1 MAVKKKAAAAPAVSA
16 SARALDAFQAKMAKT
31 FGEGVFSLTSDIAA
45 YDVIPTGSIVLDYYL
60 GVGGYVTGRLHEI
73 WGPEGAGKT
82 TMSLIAVREAQR
94 KFPEKL
100 TAWIDVEQ
108 RLDKP
113 WAVQQGVDLSR
124 MVIVTPGSAED
135 VADQLKEI
143 CRSGL
148 FSIAVVD
155 SVGAMLPEKAKD
167 KDADESVMGK
177 EAQVITR
184 MVKLNAVEAKKSNT
198 TVLLLNQVRAN
209 FGYGCVHGDTPIP
222 FVDGSS
228 APIREVVK
236 GKIDKEVWAWDGE
249 RYVARRVVDWH
260 ENGSVDDRDG
270 WIHFTTDVVE
280 SRGGRHGFSLTPNH
294 LVLTDDGWVRADELA
309 VGSKVASRYR
319 SVVSSTLAD
328 FLSGCLVGDSHVT
341 AKGQLVMQDSND
353 PGYLAWKIS
362 KISPAIPF
370 TEMIASQG
378 RSKWVT
384 GWSHELRLLRA
395 EFDGRNP
402 SVFVRDHLSDLGMAL
417 WYMDDGWIEWNGS
430 DPMGRDGFRCGI
442 SAPRSGGEEAARLL
456 TEAGWDAT
464 YTGGSIYLSRDAS
477 RRFLESVAHLIP
489 PCMERKL
496 PVHLRGQYQDF
507 QLDFEETFRQDFAE
521 VMKVQPGRKRDARWP
536 GDLVK
541 YDISVDGVS
550 NYLVGGLTN
559 GVTVH
564 NSDTTTPGGFA
575 LKHATTT
582 KLNIKRAGGTDTA
595 FKVKINGEDR
605 VVGHMLAVN
614 IQRNSVA
621 PAYRTA
627 QFPMFYIA
635 TDKFGPVGIDSADEA
650 ATIGSLAGVI
660 QLSGSWYTI
669 TYSGVRVQGRDALVA
684 ELRQD
689 PATIAKIREL
699 ALLANA
705 PTEVADEGVDVDET
719 IADAHEEA
727 S

>member
-94 KFPEKL
+94 KFPDKL
-100 TAWIDVEQ
+100 AAWIDVEQ
-108 RLDKP
+108 RLDKS
-113 WAVQQGVDLSR
+113 WAVLHGVDLSR

-148 FSIAVVD
+148 FSLAVVD

-167 KDADESVMGK
+167 KDAEESVMGK

-209 FGYGCVHGDTPIP
+209 FGYG
-222 FVDGSS
+222 
-228 APIREVVK
+228 A
-236 GKIDKEVWAWDGE
+236 
-249 RYVARRVVDWH
+249 
-260 ENGSVDDRDG
+260 
-270 WIHFTTDVVE
+270 
-280 SRGGRHGFSLTPNH
+280 
-294 LVLTDDGWVRADELA
+294 
-309 VGSKVASRYR
+309 
-319 SVVSSTLAD
+319 
-328 FLSGCLVGDSHVT
+328 
-341 AKGQLVMQDSND
+341 
-353 PGYLAWKIS
+353 
-362 KISPAIPF
+362 
-370 TEMIASQG
+370 
-378 RSKWVT
+378 
-384 GWSHELRLLRA
+384 
-395 EFDGRNP
+395 
-402 SVFVRDHLSDLGMAL
+402 
-417 WYMDDGWIEWNGS
+417 
-430 DPMGRDGFRCGI
+430 
-442 SAPRSGGEEAARLL
+442 
-456 TEAGWDAT
+456 
-464 YTGGSIYLSRDAS
+464 
-477 RRFLESVAHLIP
+477 
-489 PCMERKL
+489 
-496 PVHLRGQYQDF
+496 
-507 QLDFEETFRQDFAE
+507 
-521 VMKVQPGRKRDARWP
+521 
-536 GDLVK
+536 
-541 YDISVDGVS
+541 
-550 NYLVGGLTN
+550 
-559 GVTVH
+559 
-564 NSDTTTPGGFA
+564 DTTTPGGFA

-582 KLNIKRAGGTDTA
+582 KLNVKRAGGTDTA
-595 FKVKINGEDR
+595 FKVTINGEDR
-605 VVGHMLAVN
+605 IGGPMLAGN

-669 TYSGVRVQGRDALVA
+669 TYSGVRVQGRDSLVA

-705 PTEVADEGVDVDET
+705 PATVADEGLDVDET
-719 IADAHEEA
+719 IADAHEGD

>member
-1 MAVKKKAAAAPAVSA
+1 MATKKITAAASA
-16 SARALDAFQAKMAKT
+16 SNRALDAFQAKMDKA
-31 FGEGVFSLTSDIAA
+31 FGAGVFSMSSDIAA

-60 GVGGYVTGRLHEI
+60 QVGGYVTGRLHEI

-94 KFPEKL
+94 KFPDKL
-100 TAWIDVEQ
+100 AAWIDVEQ
-108 RLDKP
+108 RLDRS
-113 WAVQQGVDLSR
+113 WAVQHGVDLSR

-209 FGYGCVHGDTPIP
+209 FGYGCVHGDTPVP

-236 GKIDKEVWAWDGE
+236 GKIDREVWGWDGD
-249 RYVARRVVDWH
+249 RYVPRRIVGWH
-260 ENGSVDDRDG
+260 ENGSVDDREG
-270 WIHFTTDVVE
+270 WIHFTTDVIE
-280 SRGGRHGFSLTPNH
+280 ARGGRHGFTLTPNH
-294 LVLTDDGWVRADELA
+294 RVLTDSGWVRADELL
-309 VGSKVASRYR
+309 VGSKIASRYR
-319 SVVSSTLAD
+319 SVVSSTLMD
-328 FLSGCLVGDSHVT
+328 FLSGCLVGDSHIT
-341 AKGQLVMQDSND
+341 PKGQLMMQDSND
-353 PGYLAWKIS
+353 PGYLAWKVS
-362 KISPAIPF
+362 KLSPAIPF
-370 TEMIASQG
+370 AAMDVGG
-378 RSKWVT
+378 RTKWVT
-384 GWSHELRLLRA
+384 GWSHELRRLRS

-442 SAPRSGGEEAARLL
+442 SAPRPGGEDAARLL

-464 YTGGSIYLSRDAS
+464 YTGGSIYLSREVS

-507 QLDFEETFRQDFAE
+507 QLDFEETFQQDFVE
-521 VMKVQPGRKRDARWP
+521 VVRVQPGRNRDARYP

-541 YDISVDGVS
+541 YDITVDGVS
-550 NYLVGGLTN
+550 NYLVGGPTN

-575 LKHATTT
+575 LKHSTTT
-582 KLNIKRAGGTDTA
+582 KLNVKRAGGTDTA
-595 FKVKINGEDR
+595 FKMKINGEDR
-605 VVGHMLAVN
+605 IVGHMLAVN

-627 QFPMFYIA
+627 QFPMFYIP
-635 TDKFGPVGIDSADEA
+635 TDKFGPVGIDTADEA
-650 ATIGSLAGVI
+650 ATIGILSGVI
-660 QLSGSWYTI
+660 QLGGSWYTI
-669 TYSGVRVQGRDALVA
+669 KYSGERVQGREALVA
-684 ELRQD
+684 ALRND
-689 PATIAKIREL
+689 PATVSKIREL
-699 ALLANA
+699 ALLATA
-705 PTEVADEGVDVDET
+705 PTEVDEEGADVDET
-719 IADAHEEA
+719 VLESHEEGNDNG
-727 S
+727 

>member
-1 MAVKKKAAAAPAVSA
+1 MAVKKKAPAAAPAASA
-16 SARALDAFQAKMAKT
+16 SARALDAFQQKMTKT
-31 FGEGVFSLTSDIAA
+31 FGEGVFSMTGDIAA

-100 TAWIDVEQ
+100 TAWLDVEQ

-113 WAVQQGVDLSR
+113 WAVQHGVDLSR
-124 MVIVTPGSAED
+124 MMIVTPGSAED

-148 FSIAVVD
+148 FSMAVVD

-209 FGYGCVHGDTPIP
+209 FGYG
-222 FVDGSS
+222 
-228 APIREVVK
+228 A
-236 GKIDKEVWAWDGE
+236 
-249 RYVARRVVDWH
+249 
-260 ENGSVDDRDG
+260 
-270 WIHFTTDVVE
+270 
-280 SRGGRHGFSLTPNH
+280 
-294 LVLTDDGWVRADELA
+294 
-309 VGSKVASRYR
+309 
-319 SVVSSTLAD
+319 
-328 FLSGCLVGDSHVT
+328 
-341 AKGQLVMQDSND
+341 
-353 PGYLAWKIS
+353 
-362 KISPAIPF
+362 
-370 TEMIASQG
+370 
-378 RSKWVT
+378 
-384 GWSHELRLLRA
+384 
-395 EFDGRNP
+395 
-402 SVFVRDHLSDLGMAL
+402 
-417 WYMDDGWIEWNGS
+417 
-430 DPMGRDGFRCGI
+430 
-442 SAPRSGGEEAARLL
+442 
-456 TEAGWDAT
+456 
-464 YTGGSIYLSRDAS
+464 
-477 RRFLESVAHLIP
+477 
-489 PCMERKL
+489 
-496 PVHLRGQYQDF
+496 
-507 QLDFEETFRQDFAE
+507 
-521 VMKVQPGRKRDARWP
+521 
-536 GDLVK
+536 
-541 YDISVDGVS
+541 
-550 NYLVGGLTN
+550 
-559 GVTVH
+559 
-564 NSDTTTPGGFA
+564 DTTTPGGFA

-595 FKVKINGEDR
+595 FKVKMNGEDR

-627 QFPMFYIA
+627 QFPMFYIP

-650 ATIGSLAGVI
+650 ATIGSLAKVI

-669 TYSGVRVQGRDALVA
+669 TFTGERVQGRDALVA
-684 ELRQD
+684 ALRED
-689 PATIAKIREL
+689 PGTVAKIREL

-705 PTEVADEGVDVDET
+705 PAEVGDDGLDVDET
-719 IADAHEEA
+719 IADAHEEV

>member
-31 FGEGVFSLTSDIAA
+31 FGEGVFSLTSDITA

-100 TAWIDVEQ
+100 AAWIDVEQ
-108 RLDKP
+108 RLDKS
-113 WAVQQGVDLSR
+113 WAVLHGVDLSR

-167 KDADESVMGK
+167 KDADKSVMGK

-209 FGYGCVHGDTPIP
+209 FGYG
-222 FVDGSS
+222 
-228 APIREVVK
+228 A
-236 GKIDKEVWAWDGE
+236 
-249 RYVARRVVDWH
+249 
-260 ENGSVDDRDG
+260 
-270 WIHFTTDVVE
+270 
-280 SRGGRHGFSLTPNH
+280 
-294 LVLTDDGWVRADELA
+294 
-309 VGSKVASRYR
+309 
-319 SVVSSTLAD
+319 
-328 FLSGCLVGDSHVT
+328 
-341 AKGQLVMQDSND
+341 
-353 PGYLAWKIS
+353 
-362 KISPAIPF
+362 
-370 TEMIASQG
+370 
-378 RSKWVT
+378 
-384 GWSHELRLLRA
+384 
-395 EFDGRNP
+395 
-402 SVFVRDHLSDLGMAL
+402 
-417 WYMDDGWIEWNGS
+417 
-430 DPMGRDGFRCGI
+430 
-442 SAPRSGGEEAARLL
+442 
-456 TEAGWDAT
+456 
-464 YTGGSIYLSRDAS
+464 
-477 RRFLESVAHLIP
+477 
-489 PCMERKL
+489 
-496 PVHLRGQYQDF
+496 
-507 QLDFEETFRQDFAE
+507 
-521 VMKVQPGRKRDARWP
+521 
-536 GDLVK
+536 
-541 YDISVDGVS
+541 
-550 NYLVGGLTN
+550 
-559 GVTVH
+559 
-564 NSDTTTPGGFA
+564 DTTTPGGFA

-582 KLNIKRAGGTDTA
+582 KLNVKRAGGTDTA

-605 VVGHMLAVN
+605 IVGHMLAVN